1 MKLQLPTIIIVCLS
15 IVLIII
21 IYIFVGKNPEYT
33 LDTTKESEDFSLIRV
48 DAANAYNSQDYL
60 QAIELYEQAFDL
72 RPENAEVC
80 NDLAAVHY
88 DLGIKFAGPEW
99 PSWPVIRS
107 DGSVTDVLAEL
118 NRAYKHVESGY
129 IVVETESAEI
139 AKAVENNA
147 KDNEAS
153 VYPYRGNKKYTLNI
167 LIGSTKDHLEQAK
180 TLYLQAIELKSTYA
194 APYRNLGSFFVKIG
208 LTSKA
213 INYLE
218 EAYKRERSDSE
229 LGEYLQQLK
238 LNH

>member
-21 IYIFVGKNPEYT
+21 IYAFVGKTTEYT
-33 LDTTKESEDFSLIRV
+33 LDTTEESADFSLIRV
-48 DAANAYNSQDYL
+48 DAANAYKSQEYT
-60 QAIELYEQAFDL
+60 QAIELYEQAFNL

-80 NDLAAVHY
+80 NDLASVHY
-88 DLGIKFAGPEW
+88 DLGLKFAGPEW

-107 DGSVTDVLAEL
+107 DGSVKEVLAEL

-129 IVVETESAEI
+129 IVVETKSAEI

-147 KDNEAS
+147 KDNRAS
-153 VYPYRGNKKYTLNI
+153 VYPYKGNKKFTLNI

-194 APYRNLGSFFVKIG
+194 APYRNIGSFYVKIG
-208 LTSKA
+208 LTERA
-213 INYLE
+213 LNYLQ
-218 EAYKRERSDSE
+218 EAYKRDPSDTE
-229 LGEYLQQLK
+229 LAEYLHQQK
-238 LNH
+238 LNY

>member
-21 IYIFVGKNPEYT
+21 IYTFVGKNTEYT
-33 LDTTKESEDFSLIRV
+33 LDTTEESANFSLIRV
-48 DAANAYNSQDYL
+48 DAVNAYNAQDYT

-88 DLGIKFAGPEW
+88 DLGLKFAGPEW
-99 PSWPVIRS
+99 PSWPVINS
-107 DGSVTDVLAEL
+107 DGSVSDALGEL

-129 IVVETESAEI
+129 IVVETESSEI

-147 KDNEAS
+147 KDKGAS
-153 VYPYRGNKKYTLNI
+153 VYLYRGKKKYILNI
-167 LIGSTKDHLEQAK
+167 LIGSTRDHLEQAK

-194 APYRNLGSFFVKIG
+194 APYRNLGSFYVKIG
-208 LTSKA
+208 LTEMA

-218 EAYKRERSDSE
+218 EAYRRDPTDTE
-229 LGEYLQQLK
+229 LGDYLHQQK
-238 LNH
+238 LNY

>member
-21 IYIFVGKNPEYT
+21 IYAFVGKTTEYT
-33 LDTTKESEDFSLIRV
+33 LDTTEESADFSLIRV
-48 DAANAYNSQDYL
+48 DAANAYKSQEYT
-60 QAIELYEQAFDL
+60 QAIELYEQAFNL

-88 DLGIKFAGPEW
+88 DLGLKFAGPEW
-99 PSWPVIRS
+99 PSWPVIQS
-107 DGSVTDVLAEL
+107 DGSVTEVLTEL

-147 KDNEAS
+147 KDYGAS
-153 VYPYRGNKKYTLNI
+153 VYPYKGNKKFTLNI
-167 LIGSTKDHLEQAK
+167 LIGSTRDHLEPAK

-194 APYRNLGSFFVKIG
+194 APYRNIGSFYVKIG
-208 LTSKA
+208 LTERA
-213 INYLE
+213 LNYLQ
-218 EAYKRERSDSE
+218 EAYKRDPSDTE
-229 LGEYLQQLK
+229 LAEYLHQQK
-238 LNH
+238 LNY